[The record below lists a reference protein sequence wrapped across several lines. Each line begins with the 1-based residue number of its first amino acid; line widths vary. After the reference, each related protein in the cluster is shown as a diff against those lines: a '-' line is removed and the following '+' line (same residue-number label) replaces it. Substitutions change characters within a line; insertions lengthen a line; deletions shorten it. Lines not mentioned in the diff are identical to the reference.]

1 MAQCAHCDQCLDHE
15 QPFCQPLPAVASVV
29 ASEQYRTGR
38 NKYAVGIIYSD
49 LPYHQVKLWGQI
61 PLQTPPVLTTIGTV

>member
-1 MAQCAHCDQCLDHE
+1 
-15 QPFCQPLPAVASVV
+15 LPAVASVV